1 MKSIA
6 LSEQKDK
13 RKSSRK
19 KDMLTRT
26 IVAVVGI
33 ICCLF
38 VIFKLPQPFSI
49 ALISIIFIFMAFE
62 GTKGTGIV
70 KNRFLTALSVIS
82 AAGVPWLETQNAP
95 TEIFVLYLFGII
107 LSAFIC
113 VLICY
118 DSVSIEE
125 FVCTVLFG
133 GVLPL
138 FSSLLVSI
146 LNFKNGK
153 LLLLLLFIIAW
164 APDSLAYTIGSF
176 FGKHKLFPEI
186 SPKKTVEGF
195 IGGIA
200 GGVLGAVIYGI
211 ILTLSDYKINWLIF
225 ISLGVIGAVLGA
237 LGDLFFSYLKRNF
250 KIKDFGNLL
259 PGHGGV
265 LDRFDSV
272 LFVLPICYFVF
283 NLWEV
288 IIK

>member
-6 LSEQKDK
+6 VNEKKDK
-13 RKSSRK
+13 RKNAKK
-19 KDMLTRT
+19 KDMITRT
-26 IVAVVGI
+26 IVALIGI

-38 VIFKLPQPFSI
+38 IIFKLPYVYSVG
-49 ALISIIFIFMAFE
+49 LISAAFMLMAFE
-62 GTKGTGIV
+62 GTKGTGAV
-70 KNRFLTALSVIS
+70 KNKFLIALSIVF
-82 AAGVPWLETQNAP
+82 AGGVPWLKTQNAP
-95 TEIFVLYLFGII
+95 TEIFMLYLFGII

-125 FVCTVLFG
+125 FVCSILFG

-138 FSSLLVSI
+138 FSSFFVNI
-146 LNFKNGK
+146 LDFKNGK
-153 LLLLLLFIIAW
+153 LLLVLLFVIAW

-186 SPKKTVEGF
+186 SPNKTVEGF
-195 IGGIA
+195 VGGIL
-200 GGVLGAVIYGI
+200 GGILGTVIYGI
-211 ILTLSDYKINWLIF
+211 ILTANDYKINWLVIV
-225 ISLGVIGAVLGA
+225 SLGVIGAVAGS
-237 LGDLFFSYLKRNF
+237 LGDLFFSYLKRHF

-272 LFVLPICYFVF
+272 LFVLPICCVAF